1 MNLGAAATSGPTL
14 PTRSLSTR
22 VSIVAYL
29 VALHKPLDRREEL
42 RFGQYQHAVYRAAQ
56 DGVDDTSRQDSKTQ

>member
-1 MNLGAAATSGPTL
+1 M
-14 PTRSLSTR
+14 R

-29 VALHKPLDRREEL
+29 VALHKPLDRREEH

-56 DGVDDTSRQDSKTQ
+56 DGVDDTSRQDSKKQ